1 MPSILHD
8 SVSTGRSRSASGSRP
23 RGTKVFVSEFVQL
36 QHTDHI
42 LWLTCAPIPSW
53 YISRTPVTST
63 WSICA
68 LYEPRSPSAYTIQRV
83 DMAHIVYVLTQLV
96 VDAKPSRYLHPS
108 TQQLRPYAFS
118 VRGNGVGARR
128 VQLQLVRSRTP
139 VSAGSGR
146 GRRRGGRTLGGTE

>member
-53 YISRTPVTST
+53 YISRTPVT
-63 WSICA
+63 
-68 LYEPRSPSAYTIQRV
+68 
-83 DMAHIVYVLTQLV
+83 
-96 VDAKPSRYLHPS
+96 
-108 TQQLRPYAFS
+108 
-118 VRGNGVGARR
+118 
-128 VQLQLVRSRTP
+128 
-139 VSAGSGR
+139 
-146 GRRRGGRTLGGTE
+146 